1 MLHVRSEDDKTMH
14 ARSRTPMF
22 GHQPMRKKTRLCFL
36 QVNCF
41 GDPLSTKYG
50 DC

>member
-1 MLHVRSEDDKTMH
+1 MLHVRNEDDKTMH
-14 ARSRTPMF
+14 ARSMF
-22 GHQPMRKKTRLCFL
+22 GVITNAEKTRLCFL